1 MEQSYIEVSVKKKR
15 TWKVIAIQ
23 IVLVIAVL
31 LLFTLVAISRL
42 LLILGMGGAVL
53 LFWYWPRFREEW
65 EYIFCDGQLDFD
77 IIQGGERR
85 KHKLRVEIENAD
97 VIAPID
103 SSRLDGY
110 RHLQVLDYSSLYED
124 AELYGMPV
132 RVSDN
137 GEKVLILFE
146 PTEKMVDLMHA
157 KCPNL
162 VEKRV

>member
-1 MEQSYIEVSVKKKR
+1 MEQSYVEVSVKKKK
-15 TWKVIAIQ
+15 TWQTIAIQ
-23 IVLVIAVL
+23 IAAVIVVL
-31 LLFTLVAISRL
+31 LLFTLVAVSRL
-42 LLILGMGGAVL
+42 LLILGLGGAVI
-53 LFWYWPRFREEW
+53 LFWYWPRFNEEW

-97 VIAPID
+97 VIAPMT
-103 SSRLDGY
+103 SPRLDGY
-110 RHLQVLDYSSLYED
+110 RHLEVLDYSSLYGSD
-124 AELYGMPV
+124 DLYGMAV

-137 GEKVLILFE
+137 GEKVVIMFE

-162 VEKRV
+162 VER